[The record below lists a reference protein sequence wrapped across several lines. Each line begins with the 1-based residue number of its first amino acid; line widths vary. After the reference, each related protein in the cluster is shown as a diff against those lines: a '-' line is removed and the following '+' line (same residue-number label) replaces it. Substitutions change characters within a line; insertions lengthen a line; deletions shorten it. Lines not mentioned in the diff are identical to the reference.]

1 MSRWLGD
8 VYKRHELN
16 LNNIKDKDGTISVNE
31 NFFDF
36 SVSIIYAGTRN
47 FILTIKGENYYK
59 GFSIIITNKGMLVH
73 SDADINSTSE
83 AQILRDQFLKN
94 YKDPYLL
101 TETFLNFRQN
111 KYG

>member
-1 MSRWLGD
+1 MRLGRK
-8 VYKRHELN
+8 V
-16 LNNIKDKDGTISVNE
+16 
-31 NFFDF
+31 
-36 SVSIIYAGTRN
+36 IIYKLKGLNYINRELI
-47 FILTIKGENYYK
+47 FSSIFSDLDILKSNSGIKGEYYYK

>member
-1 MSRWLGD
+1 
-8 VYKRHELN
+8 
-16 LNNIKDKDGTISVNE
+16 
-31 NFFDF
+31 
-36 SVSIIYAGTRN
+36 
-47 FILTIKGENYYK
+47 
-59 GFSIIITNKGMLVH
+59 MLVH

-101 TETFLNFRQN
+101 TETYLNFRQN